1 MSWFETAVAVALCGL
16 GARAAA
22 HWFRQPFA
30 GRDAKDHVL
39 FGLFVLGRV
48 GLWWSLSGLFAIY
61 AAVSSHLKGRAF
73 TDEISTR
80 FWWYPVIVLVFASMQ
95 FVAGFLLGRRSS
107 A

>member
-1 MSWFETAVAVALCGL
+1 VSWFEAAVAAVLGGL
-16 GARAAA
+16 GARSAA

-30 GRDAKDHVL
+30 GKDVTDHLL
-39 FGLFVLGRV
+39 FALFVLGRV
-48 GLWWSLSGLFAIY
+48 GLWWSLAGLFAIY

-73 TDEISTR
+73 VDEISLR

-107 A
+107 V